1 MFCFFIAEPAPPRV
15 DLQLGR
21 NKRCVI
27 LGMGG
32 PQREPPVGLS
42 ESFGWKIIMYWV
54 GLKVHSGF
62 SITSYGWTV
71 LGSILEM
78 WKYTCVPVSPF
89 GE

>member
-54 GLKVHSGF
+54 GLKATFTRTLKQNTRFH
-62 SITSYGWTV
+62 IRP
-71 LGSILEM
+71 
-78 WKYTCVPVSPF
+78 K
-89 GE
+89 

>member
-1 MFCFFIAEPAPPRV
+1 
-15 DLQLGR
+15 
-21 NKRCVI
+21 
-27 LGMGG
+27 
-32 PQREPPVGLS
+32 
-42 ESFGWKIIMYWV
+42 MYWV

-62 SITSYGWTV
+62 SVTSYGWTV